1 VTPRAG
7 RVAVGGLREGEL
19 VVRVTAPPVEGA
31 ANEAVIAA
39 LARALGVARR
49 EVRIE
54 AGARGRSKL
63 VSAPAAARAKLE
75 RLAVI
80 SSATR

>member
-7 RVAVGGLREGEL
+7 RAAVGGVRDGEL

-39 LARALGVARR
+39 LAGALGVARR
-49 EVRIE
+49 DVRLE
-54 AGARGRSKL
+54 AGTRGRSKL
-63 VSAPAAARAKLE
+63 VSAPVAARARLE
-75 RLAVI
+75 RLANL
-80 SSATR
+80 SSAS